1 MKFYDTIVLDNITA
15 LLKERGKKQKELC
28 EYLGLNP
35 QAFTNWKNGSNDSY
49 MKYLPQ
55 IAEFFGVTIDYLLG
69 NTPAR
74 EQSVLPDDLAELVAT
89 FSEEEMEELRSCVQ
103 VIVDKRS

>member
-1 MKFYDTIVLDNITA
+1 MKFYDTVVLDNITA
-15 LLKERGKKQKELC
+15 LMKERGKKQKALC

-55 IAEFFGVTIDYLLG
+55 ISEFFGVTIDYLLG
-69 NTPAR
+69 KSPSQEPFA
-74 EQSVLPDDLAELVAT
+74 LPDDLAELVAT

-103 VIVDKRS
+103 DIVGKRS

>member
-1 MKFYDTIVLDNITA
+1 MKFYDTVVLDNITA
-15 LLKERGKKQKELC
+15 LMKERGKKQKALC

-55 IAEFFGVTIDYLLG
+55 ISEFFGVTIDYLLG
-69 NTPAR
+69 NSPSQEPFA
-74 EQSVLPDDLAELVAT
+74 LPDDLAVLIAT
-89 FSEEEMEELRSCVQ
+89 FSEEEMEELRGCVQ
-103 VIVDKRS
+103 DIVGKRS